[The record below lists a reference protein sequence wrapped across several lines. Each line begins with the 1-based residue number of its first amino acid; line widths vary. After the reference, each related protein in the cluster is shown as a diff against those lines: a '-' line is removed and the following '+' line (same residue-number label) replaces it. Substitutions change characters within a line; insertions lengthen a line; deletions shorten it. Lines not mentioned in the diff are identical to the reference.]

1 MRYKAVKFFNP
12 KVENDSGKYY
22 PYPEYESTIS
32 VDDFV
37 KEISHAT
44 SLTPSDVKAVVLEL
58 IEIFQRYLGRGHKVL
73 LNGIG
78 TFKISFKGVGEVT
91 AEEVTAANIDRSTIR
106 ITFVA
111 DAALKRTMQAEISFS
126 KKSEKADG
134 ANDKKDSATGTEQTE

>member
-1 MRYKAVKFFNP
+1 MRYKTARFLNP
-12 KVENDSGKYY
+12 KVEDDSGKYY

-32 VDDFV
+32 LDDFV

-44 SLTPSDVKAVVLEL
+44 SLTPSDVKAVILEL
-58 IEIFQRYLGRGHKVL
+58 IEIFQRYLVRGHKVL

-91 AEEVTAANIDRSTIR
+91 AEEVTAANIDKSTIR

-111 DAALKRTMQAEISFS
+111 DAALKRTIKAEISFL
-126 KKSEKADG
+126 KKPEKADG
-134 ANDKKDSATGTEQTE
+134 AKENKDSAPDSEQTE